1 VDKLVQQELAV
12 VQNMVVV
19 QEVQKTLLVV

>member
-12 VQNMVVV
+12 VQNMVVL
-19 QEVQKTLLVV
+19 QEVQKILLVV